1 VRRARLIV
9 NPKATTTSARARDV
23 LIHALRSD
31 LDLEVTETTHRGHAR
46 TLAMSARST
55 GVDLVVGLGGDG
67 TVNEIVNGLLADGPG
82 VGVPKFALVPGGSTN
97 VFARAVGLSD
107 DQVEATGQILEA
119 LREGRSRRIGLGR
132 ADDRWFTFTAG
143 LGLDA
148 EVVASVEERRAQG
161 RRSTHSLYVRSAVG
175 RFFGGTERHHGPLTL
190 TVDGAE
196 PLAGLFLVLVGNTSP
211 WTFLGRLRV
220 DPFPDASFDA
230 DLDVLALSRLS
241 VGATLLAAGQILTP
255 NGQVPWG
262 KSVVHRHDVAHFVVR
277 ADPPVA
283 FQVDGDYLGVRSRV
297 DFTAVPQALDVVV

>member
-31 LDLEVTETTHRGHAR
+31 LDLEVTETTYRGHAR
-46 TLAMSARST
+46 TLAMNARSA

-67 TVNEIVNGLLADGPG
+67 TVNEIVNGLLAEGPG
-82 VGVPKFALVPGGSTN
+82 VDVPQFALVPGGSTN

-148 EVVASVEERRAQG
+148 EVVASVEQRRAQG
-161 RRSTHSLYVRSAVG
+161 RRSTHSLYVRSAIG

-190 TVDGAE
+190 TLDGEE

-241 VGATLLAAGQILTP
+241 VGATVLAAGQILTP

-262 KSVVHRHDVAHFVVR
+262 RSVVHRHDVARFVVQ

-297 DFTAVPQALDVVV
+297 EFCGVPQALAVLV